1 MATPNKPRGHQVKPT
16 KAEISAAW
24 GRLRAAAEQ
33 GHIEANALLIALAE
47 NKPAIS
53 MEAGF
58 ARAV

>member
-47 NKPAIS
+47 NKPTFS
-53 MEAGF
+53 MEGGL
-58 ARAV
+58 ARVG

>member
-1 MATPNKPRGHQVKPT
+1 MATPSKSRGHQVKPT
-16 KAEISAAW
+16 RAEISAAW